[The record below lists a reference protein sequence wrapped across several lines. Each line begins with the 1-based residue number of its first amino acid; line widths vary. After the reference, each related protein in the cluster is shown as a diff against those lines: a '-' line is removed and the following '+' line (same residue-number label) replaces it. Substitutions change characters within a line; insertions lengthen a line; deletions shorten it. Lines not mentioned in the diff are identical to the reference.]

1 MTHTP
6 EKKPSFDRQLWSMVL
21 PMAFQNLILSAVS
34 AGDAAMLGF
43 VSQDALS
50 AVALATQVQ
59 FVLNLFF
66 GACTGGATLIAA
78 QYWGKGD
85 KAAVRR
91 LLGLILQYA
100 GGVSLLFFAAAV
112 LMPEAL
118 MRIFTRE
125 EALIAIG
132 ADYLRIAGWSYLP
145 TGLSQCYHTMLKTT
159 GKAKES
165 AVISAVAIVTDLILN
180 AVFIFGLLGLPAMG
194 AKGAAL
200 TTIFS
205 RTLELILAWRLSVL
219 QPEKA
224 DVFRP
229 ARALQREF
237 WHYSAPVLTNAM
249 VWGLG
254 VTTYSVIIGHLGS
267 DATAANS
274 IAAVVRDLV
283 TSLCRGISSAVGI
296 LLGHALGANRLA
308 EAREN
313 GGRTARLSILVGF
326 LSGAVVL
333 LCIPVLRHV
342 FILTDAAREYLTWM
356 LAITAVYMLGRSV
369 NDVVICG
376 VFHAGGDTR
385 FDAQSVAISM
395 WGVIIPLAAMA
406 AFWWKWPVLAV
417 YFILSMDEIIKLPWV
432 YRHYKLYKWVNN
444 ITGEEPV
451 HD

>member
-1 MTHTP
+1 MRRKNETV
-6 EKKPSFDRQLWSMVL
+6 SFPRQLWSMVL

-34 AGDAAMLGF
+34 AGDAAMLGL

-50 AVALATQVQ
+50 AVSLATQVV
-59 FVLNLFF
+59 FVMNLFC
-66 GACTGGATLIAA
+66 GTCTAGATLIAA

-85 KAAVRR
+85 KAAVQRI
-91 LLGLILQYA
+91 LGLILQYA
-100 GGVSLLFFAAAV
+100 GLVSLAFFAAAA
-112 LMPEAL
+112 LLPETL

-125 EALIAIG
+125 KALITIG
-132 ADYLRIAGWSYLP
+132 ADYLRIAGWSFLP
-145 TGLSQCYHTMLKTT
+145 TGLGQCYHCMLKTT
-159 GKAKES
+159 GRAKES
-165 AVISAVAIVTDLILN
+165 AAISAVAIVTDLALN

-205 RTLELILAWRLSVL
+205 RTLELALVWRASTLHPKAAHVL
-219 QPEKA
+219 RPE
-224 DVFRP
+224 RGII
-229 ARALQREF
+229 REF
-237 WHYSAPVLTNAM
+237 WHYSTPVLLNSM

-296 LLGHALGANRLA
+296 LLGHTLGANQLE
-308 EAREN
+308 EARHN
-313 GGRTARLSILVGF
+313 GDQTAKLSILCGVF
-326 LSGAVVL
+326 SGAVVL
-333 LCIPVLRHV
+333 LCIPVLSHV
-342 FILTDAAREYLTWM
+342 FVLTEAARGYLQWM
-356 LAITAVYMLGRSV
+356 LGITAVYMLGRAV

-376 VFHAGGDTR
+376 IFHAGGDTR
-385 FDAQSVAISM
+385 FDAQSVATSM

-406 AFWWKWPVLAV
+406 AFWWNWPVLAV

-432 YRHYKLYKWVNN
+432 YRHYKMYKWVCN
-444 ITGEEPV
+444 ITEKTGAAA
-451 HD
+451 